1 MVTHLEV
8 GDVDLVLRPGHQ
20 GGELLAAE
28 HPQPVQAYHVRQP
41 GPKINVV
48 AIILLNQLYAGL
60 CRRRIFIRLTINDSL
75 LGHNNT
81 DNNNTDCLNVIFSLS
96 GITIKTIVLKNFLH
110 R

>member
-1 MVTHLEV
+1 MGRSLEP
-8 GDVDLVLRPGHQ
+8 RTP
-20 GGELLAAE
+20 E
-28 HPQPVQAYHVRQP
+28 VRTFRTVPTEDFYQ
-41 GPKINVV
+41 IDD
-48 AIILLNQLYAGL
+48 
-60 CRRRIFIRLTINDSL
+60 FDSL